1 MYKDVAVTGFTPS
14 HFCVFLVLLLYT
26 SAFFISYNL
35 LIPLKKNKFSRK
47 QIVKK
52 KKKMK
57 KKEEGE

>member
-1 MYKDVAVTGFTPS
+1 MYKDVAVTDFTPS

-52 KKKMK
+52 KRR
-57 KKEEGE
+57 